1 MLNIDGVEISQQV
14 LKRLVDCGRAE
25 RLVAVRIATGP
36 INRQGDMQDRLEIRV
51 KGYGQDKPHPCP
63 KCDEGVLSEKP
74 GYCRPQ
80 IALTSLGIV
89 YTSPLCLAHGMAEHL
104 YRTCDVCGYEAP
116 ESCKDVSRE
125 TLRSA
130 AEPHNPRLDVDRI

>member
-51 KGYGQDKPHPCP
+51 EGYGRSNPRPCP
-63 KCDEGVLSEKP
+63 KCGEGVLSEKALWCRGGKTESVGGA
-74 GYCRPQ
+74 GYVRACE
-80 IALTSLGIV
+80 
-89 YTSPLCLAHGMAEHL
+89 HGCEMEHL

-116 ESCKDVSRE
+116 E
-125 TLRSA
+125 
-130 AEPHNPRLDVDRI
+130 P